1 MGIKLKNIPLTLA
14 EFKKYYQA
22 LRTKLEQIEYLT
34 IHKLNFQKKLKEN
47 KKMYLIIYIINQNS
61 FN

>member
-1 MGIKLKNIPLTLA
+1 MGIKLKNIPSTLA
-14 EFKKYYQA
+14 EFKKNYQA

-34 IHKLNFQKKLKEN
+34 VHKLNFQKKLKEN

>member
-14 EFKKYYQA
+14 EFKKNYQA

-34 IHKLNFQKKLKEN
+34 VHKLNFQKKLKEN

>member
-34 IHKLNFQKKLKEN
+34 VHKLNFQKKLKEN
-47 KKMYLIIYIINQNS
+47 KKNVFDYIYN
-61 FN
+61 

>member
-14 EFKKYYQA
+14 EFKKNYQA

-34 IHKLNFQKKLKEN
+34 VHKLNFQKKLKEN
-47 KKMYLIIYIINQNS
+47 KKNVFYYIYN
-61 FN
+61 

>member
-22 LRTKLEQIEYLT
+22 LKTKLEQIEYLT
-34 IHKLNFQKKLKEN
+34 VHNLNFQKNLRKT
-47 KKMYLIIYIINQNS
+47 KKMYLIIYIFNQNS